1 MGCYIYINEN
11 EQKSKR
17 NVEDKELN
25 ELLQEAL
32 KYDKTIMLS
41 SYSVYE
47 KKSLFDKKKAIM
59 HYSLYHE
66 IFNNKGESMM
76 EARQQI
82 SGSGKKEIVSAYL
95 YGIINGANADK
106 CSYKKVS

>member
-17 NVEDKELN
+17 TVEDKELN

-41 SYSVYE
+41 SYSIYE
-47 KKSLFDKKKAIM
+47 KKSLFDKKKAIV

-95 YGIINGANADK
+95 YGIINGANVDK
-106 CSYKKVS
+106 LSYENEM

>member
-47 KKSLFDKKKAIM
+47 KKSLFDKKKAIV

-66 IFNNKGESMM
+66 IFNDKGESMM

-106 CSYKKVS
+106 YSSEKVS

>member
-11 EQKSKR
+11 EQNSKR
-17 NVEDKELN
+17 TVEDKELN

-47 KKSLFDKKKAIM
+47 KKSLFDKKKEIV

-95 YGIINGANADK
+95 YGIINGANAYK
-106 CSYKKVS
+106 LSYEN

>member
-11 EQKSKR
+11 EQKIKR
-17 NVEDKELN
+17 TVEDKELN

-47 KKSLFDKKKAIM
+47 KKSLFDKKKAIV

-66 IFNNKGESMM
+66 IFNSKGESMM
-76 EARQQI
+76 EAR
-82 SGSGKKEIVSAYL
+82 
-95 YGIINGANADK
+95 
-106 CSYKKVS
+106 

>member
-76 EARQQI
+76 EARQQV

-106 CSYKKVS
+106 CSYEKVS

>member
-11 EQKSKR
+11 EKKSKR

-47 KKSLFDKKKAIM
+47 KKLLFDKKKAIV

-106 CSYKKVS
+106 CSYEKVS

>member
-11 EQKSKR
+11 EQKNKR
-17 NVEDKELN
+17 TVEDIELN

-47 KKSLFDKKKAIM
+47 RKSLFDKKKAIV

-66 IFNNKGESMM
+66 IFNSKGESMM

-106 CSYKKVS
+106 CSYEKVS